1 MRIDPSIVTADAK
14 AIFNSAVET
23 NLLEMERLGM
33 SIKRTSTQEA
43 IIDHYFL
50 TALNKSLRTSRQTN
64 FRLIQALNWSKINF
78 GEIHYPR
85 AGLGFSVSVSLWLL
99 SKLKVEIRKNDCILF
114 RITSNTNFNFD

>member
-1 MRIDPSIVTADAK
+1 MLLAMKTCNQWLVRIDPSIVTADPK

-23 NLLEMERLGM
+23 NLLEKERLGM

-64 FRLIQALNWSKINF
+64 FRLIQAFNWPKINF
-78 GEIHYPR
+78 DEIHYPKSWT
-85 AGLGFSVSVSLWLL
+85 G
-99 SKLKVEIRKNDCILF
+99 LF
-114 RITSNTNFNFD
+114 RLCLIMALE